1 MNLISHTNLH
11 YRMHTRIRRI
21 DELMKSD
28 KNFSGDITES
38 DYSRLERELEEQFG
52 NFNDENSVL
61 KDRIKKLEIV
71 KKGLQGMGDGKV

>member
-1 MNLISHTNLH
+1 
-11 YRMHTRIRRI
+11 MHTRIRRI